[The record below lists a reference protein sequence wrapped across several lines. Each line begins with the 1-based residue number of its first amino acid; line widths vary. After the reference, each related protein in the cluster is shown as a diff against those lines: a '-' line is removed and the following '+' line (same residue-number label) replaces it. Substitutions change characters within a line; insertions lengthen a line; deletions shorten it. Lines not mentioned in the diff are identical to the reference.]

1 MSCGSKR
8 GGTSSI
14 HLQSIKGSELP
25 LISGSRFVSLI
36 FFTAK
41 MGISSSYCFDL
52 SSCLDACITSGT
64 LILEEND
71 RKCLYTSVIQIK
83 QSELL
88 NLLYVHFS
96 LFTRFFFLFNCTNVD
111 RVNKYKYGDINTARR
126 NREEESQPHRKTVIS
141 GMWFNLEAMGV
152 YRVGG
157 QLTSCTINLNI
168 PRNDLV
174 NSSV

>member
-1 MSCGSKR
+1 MSCGSTR
-8 GGTSSI
+8 GETSSI

-64 LILEEND
+64 LILKEND

-96 LFTRFFFLFNCTNVD
+96 LFTRFFFLFNCTSVD

-126 NREEESQPHRKTVIS
+126 NREKKVSHTER
-141 GMWFNLEAMGV
+141 
-152 YRVGG
+152 
-157 QLTSCTINLNI
+157 QLFQGCGLI
-168 PRNDLV
+168 
-174 NSSV
+174 